1 MVGGAGMFWFRKL
14 TADQRRTIG
23 NWFMELVIV
32 VAGVLIA
39 LWLQQWGEHRKA
51 IANMKAA
58 EEAIHDEIRATMNAL
73 IWRQAISKCHFDRA
87 VLLRNML
94 MKTGDQWPGLDENAL
109 SESSIRDVT
118 GVTTAVPSV
127 YQRPADSYATA
138 AWNSALATGALAPMD
153 GERFAK
159 LVQLYDQV
167 QLLAKTGELE
177 DQAAATL
184 SALALP
190 QRITPETRTK
200 MLQAL
205 YEIDRSRFVFDLAA
219 GSEFPAAMRELGWN
233 DKAEV
238 DRFIGDDQA
247 EIRRRG
253 IKFRPCVA
261 PHRNPFTAPP
271 PAKD

>member
-1 MVGGAGMFWFRKL
+1 MALLRKL
-14 TADQRRTIG
+14 TGEQRRTVAH
-23 NWFMELVIV
+23 WAMELLIV

-39 LWLQQWGEHRKA
+39 LWLQQWGERRRA
-51 IANMKAA
+51 IADMKAA
-58 EEAIHDEIRATMNAL
+58 EDAIHDEVRATMIAL

-87 VLLRNML
+87 ALLRNML

-109 SESSIRDVT
+109 SHSSIRDVT

-138 AWNSALATGALAPMD
+138 AWDSALATGALAPMD
-153 GERFAK
+153 RARFAK

-167 QLLAKTGELE
+167 QLLAETRALE
-177 DQAAATL
+177 DRAAATL

-190 QRITPETRTK
+190 QQITPDTRTR

-219 GSEFPAAMRELGWN
+219 QSEFVEGMRELGWN
-233 DKAEV
+233 DKAEI
-238 DRFIGDDQA
+238 DKSIRDDQA
-247 EIRRRG
+247 EIRQRG

-261 PHRNPFTAPP
+261 DQRNPFAANSPP
-271 PAKD
+271 TD